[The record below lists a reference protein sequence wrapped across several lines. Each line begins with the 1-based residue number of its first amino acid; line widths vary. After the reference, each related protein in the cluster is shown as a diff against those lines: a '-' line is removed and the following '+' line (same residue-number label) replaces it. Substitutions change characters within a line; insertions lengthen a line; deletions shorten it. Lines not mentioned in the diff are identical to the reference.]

1 MTQDFVWNLKIHILS
16 QLLVHNNEPTNE
28 DILETD
34 IDKGGKISIHKT
46 LWINYTTY
54 DLQRRSDVINLRT
67 RPNIMTV
74 SPGDNPSHPY
84 RYGQLIDIF
93 TVPIHYKGTK
103 QISGKSRRQEV
114 QVLWVRW
121 FEQDPNYKDGFSHLR
136 IPRLQFVKPDS
147 ADEWH
152 SFISPSEVL
161 CATHIIPA
169 FGWGLMKHQLC
180 PKGSH
185 AVRFL
190 KNDWKHYYVN
200 M

>member
-1 MTQDFVWNLKIHILS
+1 MTI
-16 QLLVHNNEPTNE
+16 
-28 DILETD
+28 
-34 IDKGGKISIHKT
+34 
-46 LWINYTTY
+46 
-54 DLQRRSDVINLRT
+54 
-67 RPNIMTV
+67 

-84 RYGQLIDIF
+84 QYGQLIDIF

-121 FEQDPNYKDGFSHLR
+121 FKQDSTYKDGFSHLR
-136 IPRLQFVKPDS
+136 IPQIEFVEPD
-147 ADEWH
+147 DTDKWH

-161 CATHIIPA
+161 RATHLVPGFA
-169 FGWGLMKHQLC
+169 WGLMESQLC

-190 KNDWKHYYVN
+190 KDDWNYYYVN